1 MLPPYYVHC
10 QKTAICVFSS
20 SQFNEVLSHPLSHLL
35 VMKITFC
42 SCTRGSWIVAQ
53 VPLWFQHV
61 RCFCTFTSPSYLS
74 FRHTCWLSPLRLQFR
89 HCCFSAPAFFTSS
102 GCSWSLRC
110 EIPGM
115 KIICC
120 LEALM
125 FLGFLGYLWSGKFF
139 KKLNQGFTV

>member
-74 FRHTCWLSPLRLQFR
+74 FKRMCWLTPLRLQFR
-89 HCCFSAPAFFTSS
+89 HCCFSAPAFFTYS
-102 GCSWSLRC
+102 GCSWSLKVWNSRH
-110 EIPGM
+110 EDNLLFWGANVSWLLRLLVIREV
-115 KIICC
+115 
-120 LEALM
+120 L
-125 FLGFLGYLWSGKFF
+125 
-139 KKLNQGFTV
+139 

>member
-74 FRHTCWLSPLRLQFR
+74 FKRMCWLTPLRLQFR

-102 GCSWSLRC
+102 GCSWSLKVWNSRH
-110 EIPGM
+110 EDNLLFWGANVSWLLRLLVIREV
-115 KIICC
+115 
-120 LEALM
+120 L
-125 FLGFLGYLWSGKFF
+125 
-139 KKLNQGFTV
+139 